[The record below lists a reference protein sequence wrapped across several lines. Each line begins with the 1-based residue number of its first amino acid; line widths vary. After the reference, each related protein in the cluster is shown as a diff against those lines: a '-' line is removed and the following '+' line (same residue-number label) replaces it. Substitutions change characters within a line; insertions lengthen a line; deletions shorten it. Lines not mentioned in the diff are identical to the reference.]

1 MAKADNNDTFG
12 QDHRD
17 LIETFAE
24 LFQTKIGD
32 GVRTAGAA
40 ISAQYLSGAELRAFC
55 IKDRGLVIADIT
67 NPTQGIGVRLA
78 GRMPMSFK
86 NDLSNIAPVPAFYYS
101 PQGLIEAFGPSG
113 ALVAML
119 RDVSA
124 ELRAQPVK
132 KSGLEREAAYH
143 GQPKEQAKPEAGA
156 KPSFDKMAARDRS
169 GGSKAKT
176 LEKLLYDAL
185 DGNGGDN
192 RRGGNPQRS
201 KVGKAGP
208 KPGHRHSR

>member
-1 MAKADNNDTFG
+1 MAKAENNSTFG

-17 LIETFAE
+17 LIEIFAE

-32 GVRTAGAA
+32 EVRTAGSA
-40 ISAQYLSGAELRAFC
+40 IFAQYLSGAEFRAFC
-55 IKDRGLVIADIT
+55 MPERGLVIADIT
-67 NPTQGIGVRLA
+67 NPSQGIGVRLT
-78 GRMPMSFK
+78 GRMPPKSEYK
-86 NDLSNIAPVPAFYYS
+86 NDLSETPHYR
-101 PQGLIEAFGPSG
+101 PQGLIEAFGPSE
-113 ALVAML
+113 ALAAML
-119 RDVSA
+119 RDVSS
-124 ELRAQPVK
+124 ELRAQPDN

-143 GQPKEQAKPEAGA
+143 GQPQEQDKPEAGA
-156 KPSFDKMAARDRS
+156 KPRFDKMAARDRS

>member
-1 MAKADNNDTFG
+1 MAKAENNSTFG

-17 LIETFAE
+17 LIETFSE

-40 ISAQYLSGAELRAFC
+40 IFAQYLSGAELRAFC
-55 IKDRGLVIADIT
+55 VAGHKLVIADIT

-78 GRMPMSFK
+78 GRMPPKSEYK
-86 NDLSNIAPVPAFYYS
+86 NDLSDTSHYC
-101 PQGLIEAFGPSG
+101 PQGLIEAFGPSE
-113 ALVAML
+113 ALAAML

-124 ELRAQPVK
+124 ELRAQPDN

-143 GQPKEQAKPEAGA
+143 GQPKEQDKPKAEAKPR
-156 KPSFDKMAARDRS
+156 FDKMAARDRS
-169 GGSKAKT
+169 GGSKAAT
-176 LEKLLYDAL
+176 LRNLLHAAL
-185 DGNGGDN
+185 DEDGGDN
-192 RRGGNPQRS
+192 RRRGNPQRS